1 MRFLLILL
9 AVFTLRGDVR
19 VVETDVSGIVH
30 PITVEI
36 VDSAIAQAERENAAA
51 VIIRL
56 NTPGGLMDAM
66 RQIVESEFRSRV
78 PVIVWVGPAG
88 ARAASAGFF
97 LLEAS
102 DVAAMAPG
110 TNTGA
115 SHPVTLTGR
124 DLDATMKQKVENDAA
139 ALMRS
144 IATRRNRDAAA
155 AEKTVRESVSYTDKE
170 ALDLHLIDVIAG
182 DEHSLISELNGREI
196 TRFDGKRQ
204 RLELAGAAIDHYEP
218 SLRERILSAI
228 ADPNIAL
235 VLLALGALG
244 IYAELS
250 APGAVAPG
258 VIGAI
263 FILLGLTALSMFPI
277 RWLGAALVLLAFV
290 FFAMEAKFTTHGVLT
305 LGGAA
310 AMLLGALMLVDSPWP
325 ATRIHLGYA
334 LGVTV
339 PFALIT
345 AFLLSIAVRARR
357 NKVVT
362 GIEGMIGLAGVAI
375 GGLDLAGTVLVRGE
389 YWNAL
394 ATAPVSPAGRV
405 RVMGVDGLT
414 LKVEPIYG
422 PEKTGVEAK

>member
-1 MRFLLILL
+1 M
-9 AVFTLRGDVR
+9 
-19 VVETDVSGIVH
+19 VEVDIGGIVH
-30 PITVEI
+30 PITAEI

-51 VIIRL
+51 VILRL
-56 NTPGGLMDAM
+56 NTPGGLIDAT
-66 RQIVESEFRSRV
+66 RQIVQSEFRSRA

-97 LLEAS
+97 LLEAG

-115 SHPVTLTGR
+115 SHPVTLTGG

-170 ALDLHLIDVIAG
+170 ALDLHLIDAIAG
-182 DEHSLISELNGREI
+182 DEKALMAELDGREI
-196 TRFDGKRQ
+196 ARFNGTRE
-204 RLELAGAAIDHYEP
+204 RLHLAGAAIERYEP
-218 SLRERILSAI
+218 SFRQRILSAI

-235 VLLALGALG
+235 ILLVLGALG
-244 IYAELS
+244 IYAEFS
-250 APGAVAPG
+250 SPGAIAPG

-263 FILLGLTALSMFPI
+263 LVLLGLTALSMFPI
-277 RWLGAALVLLAFV
+277 RWLGAGLILLAFV

-305 LGGAA
+305 TGGAA

-325 ATRIHLGYA
+325 ATRIHLSYA
-334 LGVTV
+334 LGVTL

-357 NKVVT
+357 NKSVA
-362 GIEGMIGLAGVAI
+362 GLEGMIGLAGVAI
-375 GGLDLAGTVLVRGE
+375 GGLNLAGTVLVRGE
-389 YWNAL
+389 YWSAL
-394 ATAPVSPAGRV
+394 ATTPVGPAGRV

-414 LKVEPIYG
+414 LKVEPMDG
-422 PEKTGVEAK
+422 TATRSVEAK

>member
-1 MRFLLILL
+1 MFS
-9 AVFTLRGDVR
+9 LRADVR
-19 VVETDVSGIVH
+19 VVEADINGIVH
-30 PITVEI
+30 PITAEI
-36 VDSAIAQAERENAAA
+36 VDSAIAQADRENAAA
-51 VIIRL
+51 VILRL
-56 NTPGGLMDAM
+56 NTPGGLMEAT
-66 RQIVESEFRSRV
+66 REIVQSEFRSRA

-97 LLEAS
+97 LLEAG

-115 SHPVTLTGR
+115 SHPVTMTGG

-170 ALDLHLIDVIAG
+170 ALDLHLTDAIAA
-182 DEHSLISELNGREI
+182 DEKALISELDGREI
-196 TRFDGKRQ
+196 ARFNGTRE
-204 RLELAGAAIDHYEP
+204 RLHLRGAAIDRYEP
-218 SLRERILSAI
+218 SFRQRILSAI

-235 VLLALGALG
+235 ILLVLGALG
-244 IYAELS
+244 IYAEFS
-250 APGAVAPG
+250 SPGAVAPG

-263 FILLGLTALSMFPI
+263 LVLLGLTALSMFPI
-277 RWLGAALVLLAFV
+277 RWLGAGLILLAFI

-305 LGGAA
+305 IGGAA
-310 AMLLGALMLVDSPWP
+310 AMLLGALVLVDSPWP
-325 ATRIHLGYA
+325 ATRIHLSYA
-334 LGVTV
+334 LAATV

-357 NKVVT
+357 NKALT
-362 GIEGMIGLAGVAI
+362 GLEGMIGLAGVAI
-375 GGLDLAGTVLVRGE
+375 GGLNLAGTVLVRGE
-389 YWNAL
+389 YWSAL
-394 ATAPVSPAGRV
+394 ATTPVGPAGRV

-414 LKVEPIYG
+414 LKVEPIDG
-422 PEKTGVEAK
+422 PAQMSVEAK

>member
-1 MRFLLILL
+1 LRFLLILL

-170 ALDLHLIDVIAG
+170 ALDLHLIDLIAG

-244 IYAELS
+244 IYAEFS

-305 LGGAA
+305 IGGAS
-310 AMLLGALMLVDSPWP
+310 AMLLGALMLINSPWP
-325 ATRIHLGYA
+325 ANRIHLSYA

-357 NKVVT
+357 NKAIT

-394 ATAPVSPAGRV
+394 ATTPVGPAGRV

-414 LKVEPIYG
+414 LKVEPIDG
-422 PEKTGVEAK
+422 VQTSVEAK

>member
-170 ALDLHLIDVIAG
+170 ALDLHLIDLIAG

-244 IYAELS
+244 IYAEFS

-277 RWLGAALVLLAFV
+277 RWLGAALVLLGFV

-305 LGGAA
+305 IGGAS
-310 AMLLGALMLVDSPWP
+310 AMLLGALMLINSPWP
-325 ATRIHLGYA
+325 ANRIHLSYA

-357 NKVVT
+357 NKAIT

-375 GGLDLAGTVLVRGE
+375 GELDLAGTVLVRGE

-394 ATAPVSPAGRV
+394 ATTPVGPAGHV

-414 LKVEPIYG
+414 LKVEPIDG
-422 PEKTGVEAK
+422 VQTSVEAK